1 MTAAQFGRKPALFLS
16 SCTFALGSVLMAV
29 AQSYEMLVY
38 SRYIQGFGVGAGLL
52 ISPMF
57 ISEVSPKQWRGALVT
72 LSEARPRP
80 LTRPAC
86 LLFTSLV

>member
-1 MTAAQFGRKPALFLS
+1 
-16 SCTFALGSVLMAV
+16 MAV
-29 AQSYEMLVY
+29 ATSYEMLVY

-72 LSEARPRP
+72 LSEVRGEPPEPQNPAP
-80 LTRPAC
+80 LPQPH
-86 LLFTSLV
+86 TSAGSGCK